1 MIVNK
6 EISQETQFLSIFN
19 QIIKENS
26 KFFSKILRKYIKEI
40 RLDFFHFWLEYR
52 DEILNYFDK
61 FIKFEEEDTI
71 ELIKLFV
78 CREIDDLFFK
88 YAKFSEEFLDLLDH
102 NSYYRQYF
110 NWFKKYY
117 LYFFK
122 EMDIPIENID
132 IFCLLEED
140 IEVSDENYIKIVITL
155 PLDKKYYKIMLKIM
169 GIFIKKQEYLIKN
182 VIQYNNHQ
190 KEIFDS
196 FKKTYFIFN
205 AIDE

>member
-1 MIVNK
+1 MIVIK
-6 EISQETQFLSIFN
+6 EISKKTQNLLIFN

-40 RLDFFHFWLEYR
+40 RLDFFDFWLKYG
-52 DEILNYFDK
+52 DEILNFIEK
-61 FIKFEEEDTI
+61 FFKFEEEDTI

-78 CREIDDLFFK
+78 CSEIDDLFFNYTK
-88 YAKFSEEFLDLLDH
+88 YSEEFLDLLDY

-122 EMDIPIENID
+122 EIDIPIENID
-132 IFCLLEED
+132 VFCLLEED

-155 PLDKKYYKIMLKIM
+155 PLDMKYYKIMLKIM

-190 KEIFDS
+190 KEIFES

-205 AIDE
+205 TIDE